1 MFELIN
7 KVIIVTGATS
17 GIGKASALALA
28 KQGAKV
34 VVSGRRESEGHE
46 VVALIKANGGEATFV
61 QTDVTKEA
69 DVQRLFAKTVE
80 TYGQVDSVFLNSGV
94 FNFSPL
100 EDQSSDNLDHQIN
113 VNIKGVY
120 YGVKA
125 ASQVLPSGG
134 SILINSSVVANIGFP
149 GASAYSLTKGAV
161 NTLVLSAAVELAP
174 KGIRVNAVA
183 PGPIFTEGAEAMTGS
198 RENFTAAM
206 GPMIPLGRVGEPD
219 EIAAAVVFLLSNEA
233 SFVTGQVLGVD
244 GGSEAK

>member
-1 MFELIN
+1 MFELTD

-28 KQGAKV
+28 NQGAKI
-34 VVSGRRESEGHE
+34 VVSGRRESEGND
-46 VVALIKANGGEATFV
+46 VVALIKTAGGDAIFV
-61 QTDVTKEA
+61 QTDVTKES
-69 DVQRLFAKTVE
+69 DVQDLFAKTVK
-80 TYGQVDSVFLNSGV
+80 TYGKVDSVFLNSGV
-94 FNFSPL
+94 FNFSPV
-100 EDQSSDNLDHQIN
+100 EEQSAENLDHQID

-120 YGVKA
+120 YGVKVA
-125 ASQVLPSGG
+125 ATTLQSGG
-134 SILINSSVVANIGFP
+134 SILINSSVVARVGFP

-206 GPMIPLGRVGEPD
+206 APVVPLGRVGEPN

-244 GGSEAK
+244 GGAEAK

>member
-1 MFELIN
+1 MFELN
-7 KVIIVTGATS
+7 SKVIIVTGATS

-34 VVSGRRESEGHE
+34 VISGRRESEGNE
-46 VVALIKANGGEATFV
+46 VVAEIKAAGGEATFI
-61 QTDVTKEA
+61 QTDVTKESE
-69 DVQRLFAKTVE
+69 VQSLFTQTVE
-80 TYGQVDSVFLNSGV
+80 KYGKVDSVFLNSGV
-94 FNFSPL
+94 FNFAPF
-100 EDQSSDNLDHQIN
+100 EDQTAENLDHQIN

-125 ASQVLPSGG
+125 AAQVLPSGG
-134 SILINSSVVANIGFP
+134 SILINSSVVAIKGIPNG
-149 GASAYSLTKGAV
+149 SAYSLTKGAV
-161 NTLVLSAAVELAP
+161 NTIVLTAAVELAS

-206 GPMIPLGRVGEPD
+206 GPMVPMGRVGEPN
-219 EIAAAVVFLLSNEA
+219 EIAAAVVFLLSDEA

-244 GGSEAK
+244 GGAGAK